1 VHRVDQ
7 VYFIMQGEMTLQIGF
22 EEYKAGPNT
31 LVILPAGMPHRNWN
45 ATSEP
50 EYHINLRL
58 PEPLPEWGPWDMAVT
73 IDTSKE
79 A

>member
-1 VHRVDQ
+1 
-7 VYFIMQGEMTLQIGF
+7 MKLQIGF
-22 EEYKAGPNT
+22 KEYRAGPNT

-73 IDTSKE
+73 MDTSRE